1 MNDNIKLLEMASKKA
16 ATDRDFIAYF
26 LSNYIQIEHTSED
39 VVMTSLN
46 CNVENYY
53 RLGLC
58 RAPNIT
64 DENYLDRLNNI
75 CVYIGISTL
84 ELNKIIKRVYSIL
97 QLREVTTTNENS
109 LLMAAR
115 DKKKKGK

>member
-1 MNDNIKLLEMASKKA
+1 
-16 ATDRDFIAYF
+16 
-26 LSNYIQIEHTSED
+26 
-39 VVMTSLN
+39 
-46 CNVENYY
+46 
-53 RLGLC
+53 
-58 RAPNIT
+58 
-64 DENYLDRLNNI
+64 LNNI

-97 QLREVTTTNENS
+97 QLREATTTNENS